1 MEGRSGG
8 IFITRLMFFII
19 ISVLLLV
26 SYVWAKNIEIIPN
39 FPSFLIFFGITWI
52 FILAFVIFEKL
63 VQI

>member
-1 MEGRSGG
+1 MEGRSGS
-8 IFITRLMFFII
+8 IFMTRLMFFVV

-26 SYVWAKNIEIIPN
+26 SYVFAENIEIIPN